1 MKTEQLEYYFREY
14 YTLIYRVA
22 FTQIKGHIDAEDI
35 LQEVFVRI
43 LRYQPQFENKEHE
56 KAWLLRTT
64 MNLCKDY
71 IKSKWHSTTVSLDMI
86 PEAEKSYFKVPFI
99 EEDDTLW
106 AVLQLPE
113 QYRNTLYF
121 FYYEDYSIKEIA
133 DIFDQPKNTIKTN
146 LKRGREKLKKYL
158 ADSKN
163 T

>member
-1 MKTEQLEYYFREY
+1 MKTEQLEYYFKEY

-22 FTQIKGHIDAEDI
+22 FTQLKGHIDAEDI

-43 LRYQPQFENKEHE
+43 LRYKPQFESKEHE

-71 IKSKWHSTTVSLDMI
+71 MKSKWHSTTVSLDMI
-86 PEAEKSYFKVPFI
+86 PESEKSYFKVPFI

-106 AVLQLPE
+106 SVLQLPE

-133 DIFDQPKNTIKTN
+133 DIFDQPENTIKTN